1 MESVAR
7 IIYGSF
13 LGISAIALLGGLIVL
28 GQVSEKSFSE
38 PVIYIAASLILYAT
52 GWIARYLMTGNKSTI
67 LTIFPNAIKGVPW
80 FIREVAPKSLAT
92 LSYILCFCFAA
103 VSPIVGLDVID
114 RTPRNSF
121 GSFTFVILACI
132 SASLFFFIIGWA
144 IRHLTLGEGSFHSKL
159 ATLKTEL
166 STVMLEILRWWGILF
181 RAIFIFSI
189 GIGGYLWLDPQP
201 LGDVPFSQLTLNK
214 VFSNLFAVILSVGC
228 FIWFV
233 NFPKQKKKPESPN
246 DDPYVIWR
254 MFSLLFMFLTALIA
268 AATAAFI
275 VVWT

>member
-1 MESVAR
+1 MESIAR

-80 FIREVAPKSLAT
+80 FIHEVAPKSLAT
-92 LSYILCFCFAA
+92 LSYILFFCFAG

-114 RTPRNSF
+114 RASRNSF
-121 GSFTFVILACI
+121 GSLTVIILACI
-132 SASLFFFIIGWA
+132 LASLFFFIIGWA
-144 IRHLTLGEGSFHSKL
+144 IRHLTIGDGSFHSKL
-159 ATLKTEL
+159 ATLKAEL
-166 STVMLEILRWWGILF
+166 STIMLKILRWWGMLF
-181 RAIFIFSI
+181 RAILIFSI
-189 GIGGYLWLDPQP
+189 GIGGYFWLDPQP

-214 VFSNLFAVILSVGC
+214 VFSNIFALLLGIGC
-228 FIWFV
+228 FCWFV
-233 NFPKQKKKPESPN
+233 KFLKQKKKPESPN
-246 DDPYVIWR
+246 DDPYVMWG
-254 MFSLLFMFLTALIA
+254 MFSLLFMFLAALIA
-268 AATAAFI
+268 AATAVFI
-275 VVWT
+275 VFWT

>member
-13 LGISAIALLGGLIVL
+13 LGISAIALLGGLSVL
-28 GQVSEKSFSE
+28 SQASEKSFSD
-38 PVIYIAASLILYAT
+38 PAIYIAASLALYTT

-92 LSYILCFCFAA
+92 LSYILFFCFAG

-144 IRHLTLGEGSFHSKL
+144 IRHLTIGDGSFHSKL

-166 STVMLEILRWWGILF
+166 SVIMLKILRWWGMLF
-181 RAIFIFSI
+181 RAVLIFSI

-214 VFSNLFAVILSVGC
+214 VFSNIFALFLGIGC
-228 FIWFV
+228 FCWFV
-233 NFPKQKKKPESPN
+233 KFPKQKKKPESPN
-246 DDPYVIWR
+246 DDPYVMWG
-254 MFSLLFMFLTALIA
+254 MFGLLFMFLATLIGLAMTFFYTA
-268 AATAAFI
+268 
-275 VVWT
+275 